1 MSASDSI
8 FTLTLGVLI
17 GIPIG
22 VDMAVIIFALTG
34 MR

>member
-8 FTLTLGVLI
+8 FTLMLGVLI
-17 GIPIG
+17 GIAIG

-34 MR
+34 TR